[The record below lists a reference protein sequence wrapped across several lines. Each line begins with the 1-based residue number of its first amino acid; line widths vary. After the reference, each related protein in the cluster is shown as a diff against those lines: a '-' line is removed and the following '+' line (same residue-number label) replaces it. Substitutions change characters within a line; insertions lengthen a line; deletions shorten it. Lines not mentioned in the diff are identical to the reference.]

1 MNERMECL
9 ALNRLITLSIA
20 LVLLASCASG
30 VSVRSDISPTA
41 DFSQYRTYG
50 FFSTLGIEGGYNSPI
65 YGELF
70 RKAISRQMEDRGY
83 RLASDP
89 DLLVNVTTRFD
100 QQVRVTM
107 YTAPYLSGAYY
118 DQLGGAYYGS
128 GAGVGMAA
136 GTRTTRTE
144 EASVFID
151 LVDNAADKISWQGVS
166 VIKLDDKKAQK
177 LEETIDYSVSKVFA
191 LYPYEAGQ

>member
-1 MNERMECL
+1 MGRL
-9 ALNRLITLSIA
+9 APNHLKPLLFA
-20 LVLLASCASG
+20 AALLASCASG

-50 FFSTLGIEGGYNSPI
+50 FFPTLGIEGGYNSPI

-70 RKAISRQMEDRGY
+70 RNAISRQMQDRGY

-100 QQVRVTM
+100 QKVRVTM
-107 YTAPYLSGAYY
+107 YTAPYVSGAYY

-128 GAGVGMAA
+128 GLGAGVAG
-136 GTRTTRTE
+136 GTRATRTE

-151 LVDNAADKISWQGVS
+151 LVDNATDKISWQGVS
-166 VIKLDDKKAQK
+166 VITLDDQKAQN
-177 LEETIDYSVSKVFA
+177 LRETIDYSVSKVFA
-191 LYPYEAGQ
+191 LYPHEAGR